1 MIAQAFPS
9 SVLIREVGPREGF
22 QILPRFFETEQRLK
36 LIHALVEAGLSE
48 IEVTAFVRP
57 DRVPSMAD
65 AEALAAALPRDVR
78 TSFSALYLN
87 IKGFQRAEASGAL
100 RNKGWLYSS
109 PSESFL
115 RSNNNTTIDDALAS
129 VPMWCDEFHRS
140 GKRVHGL
147 MVSTAFG
154 CGFEGAVKPDAVL
167 RLVERYR
174 DALATVGEA
183 LSEICLADTVGVA
196 HPNSVRACIQLLRP
210 LGIPISL
217 HLHNTWGLGVTNVY
231 AGLCEGV
238 SIFEASI
245 GGLGGC
251 PFTPGA
257 SGNVATEDVVYLCH
271 ALGVATG
278 LDLEKLCHAAELA
291 ESIVGASLSSGVYKA
306 WRLSGKKMS

>member
-1 MIAQAFPS
+1 MIAQVFPS

-22 QILPRFFETEQRLK
+22 QILPRFFETEHKIK
-36 LIHALVEAGLSE
+36 LIHALVDAGLSE

-65 AEALAAALPRDVR
+65 AEALVAALPRDVR

-87 IKGFQRAEASGAL
+87 SKGFHRAEVSGAL

-115 RSNNNTTIDDALAS
+115 RSNNNTTMDEALAS
-129 VPMWCDEFHRS
+129 VPTWCDEFHRA

-154 CGFEGAVKPDAVL
+154 CGFEGIIRPEAVL

-174 DALATVGEA
+174 EALATKGES
-183 LSEICLADTVGVA
+183 LSEICLADTVGVG

-238 SIFEASI
+238 SIFETSI

-271 ALGVATG
+271 ALGVTTG
-278 LDLEKLCHAAELA
+278 LDLEKLCRAAELA
-291 ESIVGASLSSGVYKA
+291 ETIVGTSLSSGVYKA

>member
-1 MIAQAFPS
+1 MIAQALPS

-22 QILPRFFETEQRLK
+22 QILPRLFETQQKLK
-36 LIHALVEAGLSE
+36 LIQALVDAGLSE
-48 IEVTAFVRP
+48 IEVAAFVRP

-65 AEALAAALPRDVR
+65 AEALVAGLPANTR
-78 TSFSALYLN
+78 TLFSALYLN
-87 IKGFQRAEASGAL
+87 VKGFQRAEASGAL
-100 RNKGWLYSS
+100 RNRGWLYSS

-115 RSNNNTTIDDALAS
+115 RSNNNTTIDEALAA
-129 VPMWCDEFHRS
+129 VPMWCDEFRRV

-167 RLVERYR
+167 RLVGRYR
-174 DALATVGEA
+174 QALASVGEELA
-183 LSEICLADTVGVA
+183 EICLADTVGVA
-196 HPNSVRACIQLLRP
+196 HPNSVRACIQALRP
-210 LGIPISL
+210 LGIPLSL

-238 SIFEASI
+238 SIFETSI

-271 ALGVATG
+271 ALGVSTG
-278 LDLEKLCHAAELA
+278 LDLEKLCSAAKLA
-291 ESIVGASLSSGVYKA
+291 ESIVGTSVSSGVYNA
-306 WRLSGKKMS
+306 WRLSEKKMS

>member
-22 QILPRFFETEQRLK
+22 QILPRFFDTEQKLK
-36 LIHALVEAGLSE
+36 LIHALVDAGLSE

-65 AEALAAALPRDVR
+65 AEALVAALPRDSR

-87 IKGFQRAEASGAL
+87 RKGFQRAETSGAL

-115 RSNNNTTIDDALAS
+115 RSNNNTTIDEALAS

-140 GKRVHGL
+140 GKRIHGL

-154 CGFEGAVKPDAVL
+154 CGFEGAVKPEAVM
-167 RLVERYR
+167 RLVERYCE
-174 DALATVGEA
+174 ALAAQGEA
-183 LSEICLADTVGVA
+183 LAEICLADTVGVA
-196 HPNSVRACIQLLRP
+196 HPNSVRACVQMLRP
-210 LGIPISL
+210 LGVPVSL

-238 SIFEASI
+238 SIFETSI

-278 LDLEKLCHAAELA
+278 LDLEKLCRAAELA
-291 ESIVGASLSSGVYKA
+291 ETIVGTSLSSGVYKA